1 MRRLVAFAIVAVL
14 LLIDALEFHDL
25 FEPKTLPEIL
35 TGLVS
40 IPILVLMGL
49 DVIGK
54 GSASPG
60 SRE

>member
-1 MRRLVAFAIVAVL
+1 MRRAVAFVIVVVL
-14 LLIDALEFHDL
+14 LLIDALEFHDV

-35 TGLVS
+35 TGLIS

-49 DVIGK
+49 DLLGK
-54 GSASPG
+54 GSASRG